1 MKMRVKKFE
10 DLSPI
15 DFLLLR
21 EKAGLRRYRK
31 QIARDAEEREILLDL
46 AIKKIADKEKDDFI
60 PAGYRR
66 RRLRVPEKGT

>member
-1 MKMRVKKFE
+1 MKIRVRKYE
-10 DLSPI
+10 DLSPT

-21 EKAGLRRYRK
+21 EEAGLRRYRK
-31 QIARDAEEREILLDL
+31 QIARDAEKREILLDL

-66 RRLRVPEKGT
+66 RRLRVP